1 MIAAKNNAKVCVLYL
16 RVSTGK
22 QGIDGLGTKAQEDMA
37 RAKAAEL
44 GLEVIGVFKEV
55 ESGRKNKRPEFVKMM
70 KLAIDTGAV
79 VIVAAMSRLTR
90 NFNFMSHIA
99 DLSERHGIGIVACD
113 VPQLSDPAQ
122 TKFIWRIM
130 AAVAELEVEQT
141 RQRTRRGLKKA
152 QDAIKKD
159 GYYMTSE
166 KKVGMEIIAP
176 RKITSLGNP
185 QIDKVYRKGG
195 AAMKKNAR
203 EFAKR
208 TYPIIQEIEAAG
220 ITSLRGIAKAL
231 NARGILTFQAD
242 SDASD
247 IDGVKRAKSDRRP
260 TQWAAETVKR
270 VIAQAKNKK

>member
-1 MIAAKNNAKVCVLYL
+1 MIAAKNNAKVCLIYL

-37 RAKAAEL
+37 RTKAADM
-44 GLEVIGVFKEV
+44 GLEVIGVFTEG

-70 KLAIDTGAV
+70 KLAIETGAV

-90 NFNFMSHIA
+90 NFNFMSHIP

-141 RQRTRRGLKKA
+141 RERTKRGLKKA
-152 QDAIKKD
+152 QDAIAEQ
-159 GYYMTSE
+159 GFYMTNE
-166 KKVGMEIIAP
+166 KKVGTEVIP
-176 RKITSLGNP
+176 SRKITSLGNP
-185 QIDKVYRKGG
+185 NIDKVYKKGG
-195 AAMKKNAR
+195 AAMKKNAKA
-203 EFAKR
+203 FAVR

-231 NARGILTFQAD
+231 NARGVLTFQAD

-247 IDGVKRAKSDRRP
+247 IDGVKRAKSDRKP
-260 TQWAAETVKR
+260 TQWGPETVKR
-270 VIAQAKNKK
+270 VIAQAKT